1 MLRYICIFTALLC
14 APAAHAAPIYSNE
27 GESAEIIDLF
37 EVDSV
42 EVRALP
48 DIGGVSLLVN
58 NECGDASV
66 MSTPLDGITWED
78 IVNIGQQVW
87 KIIED
92 NKPVLHAELPV
103 AHAMP
108 KGLKCWSDLERW
120 NAPRTQSYEVLYKN
134 KFGMEV
140 VKFRFRLQFTFGGT
154 RVGGT
159 GRYIANA
166 TVAAGQ
172 IDVMW
177 AYTFNANLEVARAV
191 NLGTSADPIAGLEMN
206 LHWNVKTWVKESE
219 NSVHFFI
226 TGNGDVN
233 FAE

>member
-1 MLRYICIFTALLC
+1 M
-14 APAAHAAPIYSNE
+14 APAMEHH
-27 GESAEIIDLF
+27 GEFWDESELW

-48 DIGGVSLLVN
+48 DIGGVNILVN
-58 NECGDASV
+58 NDCDTYST
-66 MSTPLDGITWED
+66 MSTPLDGISWDD
-78 IVNIGQQVW
+78 IVNIGRSVW
-87 KIIED
+87 QIIEA

-108 KGLKCWSDLERW
+108 RGLKCWSELERW
-120 NAPRTQSYEVLYKN
+120 NAPKTQSYEVLYKN

-140 VKFRFRLQFTFGGT
+140 VKFRFRLQFTYGGN
-154 RVGGT
+154 RAGL

-177 AYTFNANLEVARAV
+177 AYTFNANLEVAQAV
-191 NLGTSADPIAGLEMN
+191 NLGTSADPVAGLEMN
-206 LHWNVKTWVKESE
+206 LHWNVKTWIKESE

-226 TGNGDVN
+226 SGNGDVN
-233 FAE
+233 FAQ